1 VCTGHDERPSFRIGR
16 GLQRAFSQ
24 ISALVKPPGTML
36 QANIREMAE
45 MAGKENAMN
54 IVIAA
59 EKTSI
64 ATLLSQFV
72 KRHVNPDEI
81 KVSEN
86 PDETGSFFVGLQC
99 DRFVLSPNGVFAA
112 DKLQIRG

>member
-1 VCTGHDERPSFRIGR
+1 
-16 GLQRAFSQ
+16 
-24 ISALVKPPGTML
+24 ML
-36 QANIREMAE
+36 QAKFREMAE

-64 ATLLSQFV
+64 ATLLSEFV

-99 DRFVLSPNGVFAA
+99 DRFVLSPSGVFAA